1 LLACYRLIF
10 RNNGL
15 RSCVPIKKATL
26 KDIAKAAHVS
36 VATVSYV
43 LNNVTNQTIPDET
56 KCRVLDAPK
65 QLNYVPNLA
74 ARSLVKQKSGLIGI
88 LINRA
93 ENEGFWK
100 QLRYS
105 QFINRL
111 ERLLSDRGYHVVLF
125 SLDASSPN
133 LDIIS
138 ERKLD
143 GVFVVD
149 VKEENFH
156 LISSHFSAGVPLIVV
171 DSIIDDPL
179 FYKVNYDYADAFT
192 HAFNVVSQL
201 KQSYM
206 VIDSF
211 NNVNL
216 VNHICTHSGIG
227 RDQIHLMQDEHQ
239 LKVFL
244 EQNSD
249 KSGIVLN
256 EFVAISAAKYVD
268 PSSLT
273 VICTAGCPEVSP
285 SSSALISFG
294 DRKPEE
300 AFQLMMQLLKDP
312 RSGPA
317 KKYVFVKAEK

>member
-1 LLACYRLIF
+1 M
-10 RNNGL
+10 
-15 RSCVPIKKATL
+15 
-26 KDIAKAAHVS
+26 
-36 VATVSYV
+36 
-43 LNNVTNQTIPDET
+43 
-56 KCRVLDAPK
+56 
-65 QLNYVPNLA
+65 NYVPNLA

-100 QLRYS
+100 QFRYS

-156 LISSHFSAGVPLIVV
+156 LISSHFSTGVPLIVV
-171 DSIIDDPL
+171 DSMIDDPL

-192 HAFNVVSQL
+192 HAFASLIQPKESFL
-201 KQSYM
+201 I
-206 VIDSF
+206 IDSF
-211 NNVNL
+211 NNADL
-216 VNHICTHSGIG
+216 VNYICTHSGIG
-227 RDQIHLMQDEHQ
+227 RDQIHVMDEEHD
-239 LKVFL
+239 LKAFL
-244 EQNSD
+244 EHNSD
-249 KSGIVLN
+249 RTGIILN
-256 EFVAISAAKYVD
+256 EFVAILAAKYVD
-268 PSSLT
+268 PKSLT
-273 VICTAGCPEVSP
+273 VICTAGCPEIAP
-285 SSSALISFG
+285 ASASKISFG

-300 AFQLMMQLLKDP
+300 AFQLMMQLLNDLK
-312 RSGPA
+312 SGPA
-317 KKYVFVKAEK
+317 NKYVLVKADK

>member
-1 LLACYRLIF
+1 LSLGCHYFSNR
-10 RNNGL
+10 R
-15 RSCVPIKKATL
+15 RSCISIKKATL
-26 KDIAKAAHVS
+26 KDIAKAAQVS

-43 LNNVTNQTIPDET
+43 LNNVANQTIPDET
-56 KCRVLDAPK
+56 KCRVLDAAK

-93 ENEGFWK
+93 DNEGFWK

-179 FYKVNYDYADAFT
+179 FYKVNYNYVDAFAKVIT
-192 HAFNVVSQL
+192 TLQH

-206 VIDSF
+206 IIDSF
-211 NNVNL
+211 NNADL
-216 VNHICTHSGIG
+216 VKFICTHSGIG
-227 RDQIHLMQDEHQ
+227 LGQIHVMEDEQ
-239 LKVFL
+239 SLKAFL
-244 EQNSD
+244 EQQKN
-249 KSGIVLN
+249 KKGIILN
-256 EFVAISAAKYVD
+256 EFVAISAAKYVN
-268 PSSLT
+268 PTSLT
-273 VICTAGCPEVSP
+273 VICTAGCPEIVPP
-285 SSSALISFG
+285 SAAQISFG
-294 DRKPEE
+294 DHKPEE
-300 AFQLMMQLLKDP
+300 AFQLMMHLLKDP
-312 RSGPA
+312 TSGPVH
-317 KKYVFVKAEK
+317 KYILVKAISNE

>member
-1 LLACYRLIF
+1 M
-10 RNNGL
+10 
-15 RSCVPIKKATL
+15 
-26 KDIAKAAHVS
+26 AKAAQVS

-43 LNNVTNQTIPDET
+43 LNNVSNQTIPEET
-56 KCRVLDAPK
+56 KCRVLDAAK

-100 QLRYS
+100 QFRYS

-111 ERLLSDRGYHVVLF
+111 ERLLSDHGYHVVLF

-156 LISSHFSAGVPLIVV
+156 LISSHFSTGVPLIVV
-171 DSIIDDPL
+171 DSMIEDPL

-192 HAFNVVSQL
+192 HAFASLIQPKESFL
-201 KQSYM
+201 I
-206 VIDSF
+206 IDSF
-211 NNVNL
+211 NNADL
-216 VNHICTHSGIG
+216 VNHICTLSGIG
-227 RDQIHLMQDEHQ
+227 RDQIHVVDEERD
-239 LKVFL
+239 LKAFL
-244 EQNSD
+244 EHNSD
-249 KSGIVLN
+249 RTGIILN
-256 EFVAISAAKYVD
+256 EFVAISAAKYVH
-268 PSSLT
+268 PTSLT
-273 VICTAGCPEVSP
+273 VICTAGCAEIAPA
-285 SSSALISFG
+285 SASKISFG
-294 DRKPEE
+294 DHKPEE
-300 AFQLMMQLLKDP
+300 SFHLMMQLLKDP
-312 RSGPA
+312 KSGPVN
-317 KKYVFVKAEK
+317 KYVLVKADK

>member
-1 LLACYRLIF
+1 MDVSVSIF
-10 RNNGL
+10 CSSRR
-15 RSCVPIKKATL
+15 RSCIPIKKATL
-26 KDIAKAAHVS
+26 KDIAKAAQVS

-43 LNNVTNQTIPDET
+43 LNNVSNQTIPEET
-56 KCRVLDAPK
+56 KCRVLDAAK

-100 QLRYS
+100 QFRYS

-111 ERLLSDRGYHVVLF
+111 ERMLSDRGYHVVLF

-156 LISSHFSAGVPLIVV
+156 LISSHFSTGVPLIVV
-171 DSIIDDPL
+171 DSMIEDTL
-179 FYKVNYDYADAFT
+179 FYKVNDDYADAFT
-192 HAFNVVSQL
+192 HAFASLSQPKESFL
-201 KQSYM
+201 I
-206 VIDSF
+206 IDSF
-211 NNVNL
+211 NNADL
-216 VNHICTHSGIG
+216 VNHICTLSGIG
-227 RDQIHLMQDEHQ
+227 RDRIHVVDEERD
-239 LKVFL
+239 LKAFL
-244 EQNSD
+244 EHNSD
-249 KSGIVLN
+249 RTGIILN

-268 PSSLT
+268 PTSLT
-273 VICTAGCPEVSP
+273 VICTAGCPEIAP
-285 SSSALISFG
+285 ASAAKISFG
-294 DRKPEE
+294 DHKPEE
-300 AFQLMMQLLKDP
+300 AFHLMMQLLKDP
-312 RSGPA
+312 KSGPA
-317 KKYVFVKAEK
+317 NKYVLVKAEN

>member
-1 LLACYRLIF
+1 M
-10 RNNGL
+10 
-15 RSCVPIKKATL
+15 KKATL
-26 KDIAKAAHVS
+26 KDIAKAAQVS

-43 LNNVTNQTIPDET
+43 LNNVSNQTIPEET
-56 KCRVLDAPK
+56 KCRVLDAAK

-100 QLRYS
+100 QFRYS

-111 ERLLSDRGYHVVLF
+111 ERLLTDRGYHVVLF

-156 LISSHFSAGVPLIVV
+156 LISSHFFADVPLIVV
-171 DSIIDDPL
+171 DSMIEDPL

-192 HAFNVVSQL
+192 YAFASLLQPKESFL
-201 KQSYM
+201 I
-206 VIDSF
+206 IDSF
-211 NNVNL
+211 NNADL

-227 RDQIHLMQDEHQ
+227 RDQIHVMDKEHD
-239 LKVFL
+239 LKAFL
-244 EQNSD
+244 EHNLD
-249 KSGIVLN
+249 RTGIILN

-268 PSSLT
+268 PTSLAI
-273 VICTAGCPEVSP
+273 ICTAGCPEIAP
-285 SSSALISFG
+285 ASASKISFG

-312 RSGPA
+312 KSGPA
-317 KKYVFVKAEK
+317 NKYVLVKADK